1 MYNKAILIGR
11 LTAEPELKY
20 TQSGT
25 AVVSFRLAVDRPY
38 KGQDG
43 QRQTDF
49 ITIVCWRQQAEF
61 VTKYFHKGDPVGIE
75 GSIQTRSYED
85 RQGQNRTVT
94 EVVADRIG
102 FLPGK
107 PKRKEPTAP
116 EESYDSDPSRAAGPR
131 AYGFG
136 RLPDAPP
143 AGASPPDDFQEVDD
157 GDLPF

>member
-43 QRQTDF
+43 QRQADF
-49 ITIVCWRQQAEF
+49 IGIQAWRQTAEL
-61 VTKYFHKGDPVGIE
+61 VCRHFHKGDPILVE
-75 GSIQTRSYED
+75 GPIQTRNYED

-94 EVVADRIG
+94 EVVADRVA

-107 PKRKEPTAP
+107 PQRQEPTAP
-116 EESYDSDPSRAAGPR
+116 VE
-131 AYGFG
+131 
-136 RLPDAPP
+136 
-143 AGASPPDDFQEVDD
+143 DDFQEVQED
-157 GDLPF
+157 DLPFDPWEGRR

>member
-25 AVVSFRLAVDRPY
+25 SVVSFRLAVDRPY

-43 QRQTDF
+43 QRQADF
-49 ITIVCWRQQAEF
+49 IGVVCWRQQAEF
-61 VTKYFHKGDPVGIE
+61 VTKYFHKGDPILVE

-85 RQGQNRTVT
+85 RQGQNRTLT
-94 EVVADRIG
+94 EVVADRVA

-107 PKRKEPTAP
+107 PQRQEPTAP
-116 EESYDSDPSRAAGPR
+116 EPE
-131 AYGFG
+131 
-136 RLPDAPP
+136 
-143 AGASPPDDFQEVDD
+143 DFQEVQED
-157 GDLPF
+157 DLPFDPWEGRR

>member
-20 TQSGT
+20 TQSGI
-25 AVVSFRLAVDRPY
+25 ALVSFRLAVDRPY

-43 QRQTDF
+43 QRQADF
-49 ITIVCWRQQAEF
+49 ISIQAWRQTAEL
-61 VTKYFHKGDPVGIE
+61 VCRHFHKGDHILVE
-75 GSIQTRSYED
+75 GPIQTRNYED

-107 PKRKEPTAP
+107 PKREEPTAP
-116 EESYDSDPSRAAGPR
+116 EPEEFA
-131 AYGFG
+131 
-136 RLPDAPP
+136 
-143 AGASPPDDFQEVDD
+143 EVEDG

>member
-25 AVVSFRLAVDRPY
+25 AVVSFRIAVARPY

-43 QRQTDF
+43 QRQADF

-61 VTKYFHKGDPVGIE
+61 VSKYFHKGDPIGIE
-75 GSIQTRSYED
+75 GPIQTRNYED
-85 RQGQNRTVT
+85 RQGNKRTAVK
-94 EVVADRIG
+94 VVADRVA

-107 PKRKEPTAP
+107 PKREEPTAP
-116 EESYDSDPSRAAGPR
+116 VE
-131 AYGFG
+131 
-136 RLPDAPP
+136 
-143 AGASPPDDFQEVDD
+143 DDFQEVEDG

>member
-38 KGQDG
+38 KDQSG
-43 QRQTDF
+43 QRPADF
-49 ITIVCWRQQAEF
+49 IGVQAWRQTAEL
-61 VTKYFHKGDPVGIE
+61 VCRHFHKGDPILVE
-75 GSIQTRSYED
+75 GAIQTRSYED

-94 EVVADRIG
+94 EVVADRIW

-107 PKRKEPTAP
+107 PKREEPTAP
-116 EESYDSDPSRAAGPR
+116 EPE
-131 AYGFG
+131 
-136 RLPDAPP
+136 
-143 AGASPPDDFQEVDD
+143 DFQEVEED
-157 GDLPF
+157 DLPFDPWAGRR

>member
-25 AVVSFRLAVDRPY
+25 AVVSFRIAVDRPY

-43 QRQTDF
+43 QRQADF
-49 ITIVCWRQQAEF
+49 IGIQAWRQTAEL
-61 VTKYFHKGDPVGIE
+61 VCRHFHKGDPILVE
-75 GSIQTRSYED
+75 GAIQTRSYED
-85 RQGQNRTVT
+85 NYGQKRTVT

>member
-38 KGQDG
+38 KDQSG
-43 QRQTDF
+43 QRPADF
-49 ITIVCWRQQAEF
+49 IGVQAWRQTAEL
-61 VTKYFHKGDPVGIE
+61 VCRHFHKGDPILVE
-75 GSIQTRSYED
+75 GAIQTRSYED
-85 RQGQNRTVT
+85 NYGQKRTVT

-107 PKRKEPTAP
+107 PKREEPTAP
-116 EESYDSDPSRAAGPR
+116 E
-131 AYGFG
+131 
-136 RLPDAPP
+136 
-143 AGASPPDDFQEVDD
+143 PDDFQEVEDG